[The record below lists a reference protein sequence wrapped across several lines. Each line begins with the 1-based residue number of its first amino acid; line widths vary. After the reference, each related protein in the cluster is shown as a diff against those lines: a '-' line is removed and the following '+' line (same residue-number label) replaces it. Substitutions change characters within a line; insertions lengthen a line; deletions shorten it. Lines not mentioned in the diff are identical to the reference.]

1 MILKGFGISLT
12 RNGPDSLVQANFF
25 PERVLAVHA
34 ALKSLLKLYFFVSSF
49 YDFKIK
55 MKLNLK
61 KKMPSP
67 SLKKKCKPVFLSM
80 QHIVVTGI

>member
-1 MILKGFGISLT
+1 M
-12 RNGPDSLVQANFF
+12 
-25 PERVLAVHA
+25 
-34 ALKSLLKLYFFVSSF
+34 SSF

-61 KKMPSP
+61 KKMSSP

-80 QHIVVTGI
+80 QYIVVTGI